1 MKSTR
6 IVVALAILVSLIG
19 CGPERTKTVPDE
31 LIGTWKTSA
40 AKYADTFIEL
50 TRTTITF
57 GAGEAGSHIRSVV
70 AVEKVREDGNTLYT
84 VLYKD
89 PEGQEYKP
97 QSEII
102 NRQGAKNAKTR
113 RPYWGRQTELL
124 KASRTGS
131 RVLDWKVPNVPSMA
145 ALASWRFKVFLGSG
159 QIGLLLRSGV

>member
-6 IVVALAILVSLIG
+6 IVVALSILVSLIG
-19 CGPERTKTVPDE
+19 CGSERTKTVPDE

-89 PEGQEYKP
+89 PEGQEYKLAFYYDP
-97 QSEII
+97 ASDGVMRWRNQQSI
-102 NRQGAKNAKTR
+102 AWT
-113 RPYWGRQTELL
+113 RQT
-124 KASRTGS
+124 R
-131 RVLDWKVPNVPSMA
+131 
-145 ALASWRFKVFLGSG
+145 
-159 QIGLLLRSGV
+159 